1 MKIAVSVLTL
11 ILVFSF
17 GCADQIVTEC
27 EPDPINPITEKTLTS
42 FSKIQT
48 EVFNVSC
55 ALSGCHGDNATQ
67 ANLLLTEGNAYQ
79 NLVGV
84 TSFLYPQFKRVEP
97 GSSANSLLIKMLK
110 GDGVTQMPLGGSLDS
125 AVIDSIAAWIDKGA
139 LND

>member
-1 MKIAVSVLTL
+1 MKKIFLQTVLVL
-11 ILVFSF
+11 IFGF

-27 EPDPINPITEKTLTS
+27 ETDPLNPTTQKTLTS

-84 TSFLYPQFKRVEP
+84 TSLLYPQFKIVEP
-97 GSSANSLLIKMLK
+97 GNSANSLLIKVLK

-125 AVIDSIAAWIDKGA
+125 SVIDSIALWIDKGA
-139 LND
+139 LNN